1 MASPDQE
8 EILVG
13 DAAELIEG
21 QFKIIKQGTLNIGVT
36 RLRDGTIKAVRNW
49 CPHKGA
55 PVCKGIIGGT
65 WPPSA
70 PGDLTYDREGEILVC
85 PWHGFEYDL
94 TTGEELYRKAP
105 TRLRFYEVIERDR
118 KIYLLVNKR
127 AMDAQVSDAAASAA
141 REMPAQ

>member
-1 MASPDQE
+1 VATSDKQ

-13 DAAELIEG
+13 GASELVEG
-21 QFKIIKQGTLNIGVT
+21 KFKIVKQGARNIGVT

-55 PVCKGIIGGT
+55 AICKGIIGGT

-70 PGDLTYDREGEILVC
+70 PGDLAYDREGEILIC

-94 TTGEELYRKAP
+94 KTGDELYRKVP
-105 TRLRFYEVIERDR
+105 TRLRFYEVIERNQ
-118 KIYLLVNKR
+118 KVYLLVSKR
-127 AMDAQVSDAAASAA
+127 ATEAASETSSAA
-141 REMPAQ
+141 

>member
-1 MASPDQE
+1 MSDRQ

-13 DAAELIEG
+13 DAAELVEG
-21 QFKIIKQGTLNIGVT
+21 AFKIIRQGALNVGVT

-55 PVCKGIIGGT
+55 AICKGIIGGT
-65 WPPSA
+65 WPPSS
-70 PGDLTYDREGEILVC
+70 PGELDYDREGEILVC

-94 TTGEELYRKAP
+94 NTGDELYRNTP
-105 TRLRFYEVIERDR
+105 TRLRFYEVVERES

-127 AMDAQVSDAAASAA
+127 ALEAQPSETTASAA
-141 REMPAQ
+141 

>member
-1 MASPDQE
+1 MVISDRQE
-8 EILVG
+8 IFVG
-13 DAAELIEG
+13 DAAELVEG
-21 QFKIIKQGTLNIGVT
+21 KFKIIKQGALNIGVT

-55 PVCKGIIGGT
+55 AICKGIIGGT

-70 PGDLTYDREGEILVC
+70 PGDLAYDREGEILIC

-94 TTGEELYRKAP
+94 KTGDELYRKAP
-105 TRLRFYEVIERDR
+105 TRLRFYEVIERDQ

-127 AMDAQVSDAAASAA
+127 ATEAQASDATASAA
-141 REMPAQ
+141 